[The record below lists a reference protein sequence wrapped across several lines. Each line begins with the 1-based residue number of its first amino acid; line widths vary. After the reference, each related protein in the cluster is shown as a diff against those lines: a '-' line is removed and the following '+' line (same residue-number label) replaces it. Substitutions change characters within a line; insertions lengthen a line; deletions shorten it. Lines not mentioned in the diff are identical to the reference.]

1 MVTGPDTPPLGTGS
15 ANLAT
20 GNGVTGGEGA
30 EILSNSGYAGT
41 ALSSLTALSY
51 STYDTLN
58 NGQQFPY
65 LSLEISLGTTIK
77 GNSYDQLFFEP
88 PYQTATTGNPSLPN
102 QGATA
107 LNTWQSWNALT

>member
-1 MVTGPDTPPLGTGS
+1 M
-15 ANLAT
+15 
-20 GNGVTGGEGA
+20 
-30 EILSNSGYAGT
+30 LSNSGYAGT

-107 LNTWQSWNALT
+107 LNTWQSWNALTGGFWDNDGIMGCGSPGSRSRFASELYQRY